1 MSERSEGQHAVS
13 EKVARVAVRCLN
25 VQGARRSGRRSRSSR
40 GVIGRRDRRCPMSE
54 RSEGQHA
61 VSEKVARVA
70 VPYLNVQGRRLNVQ
84 RWKHGHGPPLSH
96 RRRSSRRYS
105 CPLHPLR
112 KLRKV
117 RKAPQAP
124 PSRTLRAVSAL
135 SAPSCR
141 SGFTCQR
148 CRVRPAVLVDLP
160 KLSQNQFLSE
170 INWRNW
176 FPADAS
182 TRC

>member
-1 MSERSEGQHAVS
+1 MISISYAELTGGTAAKPVS
-13 EKVARVAVRCLN
+13 GRRGAARCLN
-25 VQGARRSGRRSRSSR
+25 VQKEKHAVGEKVALCCCPMPERSRCKAPR
-40 GVIGRRDRRCPMSE
+40 PALAQLTGVIGRRDRRCPMSE
-54 RSEGQHA
+54 RSEGQHT

-70 VPYLNVQGRRLNVQ
+70 VPCLNVQGRCLNVQ

-124 PSRTLRAVSAL
+124 PSRTRRSRGRKTAYKPAGSIAPVSIA
-135 SAPSCR
+135 
-141 SGFTCQR
+141 
-148 CRVRPAVLVDLP
+148 
-160 KLSQNQFLSE
+160 
-170 INWRNW
+170 
-176 FPADAS
+176 
-182 TRC
+182 